1 MSIHPFVLKD
11 QYGKDF
17 VSTAHPEQWMLLSF
31 HPLAWTGVCT
41 EQMKRLEVLY
51 SRWEQIGVI
60 PVGISVDSVPCKK
73 AWSESM
79 GLQKLR
85 ILSDFWPHGNV
96 ATLFEIFRSKEGFSE
111 RCNIM
116 LSKEKVILWK
126 KVYPISELPDFEE
139 IFSWWKEQVG

>member
-85 ILSDFWPHGNV
+85 ILSDFWPHGEV
-96 ATLFEIFRSKEGFSE
+96 ARGFDAFVEERGIATRATVIVGAGLKVLASFETSPGEARDFSAYRE
-111 RCNIM
+111 
-116 LSKEKVILWK
+116 VITAL
-126 KVYPISELPDFEE
+126 
-139 IFSWWKEQVG
+139 